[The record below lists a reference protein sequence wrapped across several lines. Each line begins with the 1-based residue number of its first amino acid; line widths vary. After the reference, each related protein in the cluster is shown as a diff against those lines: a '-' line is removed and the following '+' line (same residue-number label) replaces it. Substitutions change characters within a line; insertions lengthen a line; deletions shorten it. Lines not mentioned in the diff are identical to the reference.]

1 MDLWTL
7 GFTKVTH
14 KDFLRTALPFGWLMV
29 AINAFI
35 AYVMLG
41 R

>member
-1 MDLWTL
+1 
-7 GFTKVTH
+7 VTH